1 MENGCKQTE
10 MKAELTKQ
18 EKTIRAKKLRDFFA
32 TIAADGISDHNLSW
46 ENIWQR
52 ALWIL
57 TD

>member
-1 MENGCKQTE
+1 

-32 TIAADGISDHNLSW
+32 TIAADEISDHNLFW